1 MLEFDKIAE
10 RRILEAIGRGEF
22 DDLPGKGR
30 PLDLDDDTLIP
41 AEMRL
46 AFRIL
51 RNAGYVPEEVTLR
64 RQISDLQSVI
74 VDPPDASEKLRALK
88 RLDFLRAE
96 LAAKRGHE
104 SVSDVKSEYR
114 RKLVRKM
121 STKDPAEYA
130 D

>member
-1 MLEFDKIAE
+1 MLEFEKIAE

-104 SVSDVKSEYR
+104 SVSDMKAEYR
-114 RKLVRKM
+114 RKLVHKISARL
-121 STKDPAEYA
+121 PAEYA

>member
-1 MLEFDKIAE
+1 MLEFEKIAE
-10 RRILEAIGRGEF
+10 QRILEAIGRGEF
-22 DDLPGKGR
+22 DDLPGEGR
-30 PLDLDDDTLIP
+30 PLDLDDDTLVP

-104 SVSDVKSEYR
+104 SVSDMKAEYR
-114 RKLVRKM
+114 RKLVHKM
-121 STKDPAEYA
+121 SAKLPAEYA

>member
-1 MLEFDKIAE
+1 MLEFEKIAE

>member
-1 MLEFDKIAE
+1 
-10 RRILEAIGRGEF
+10 
-22 DDLPGKGR
+22 
-30 PLDLDDDTLIP
+30 
-41 AEMRL
+41 MRL

>member
-1 MLEFDKIAE
+1 MLDFEKIAE

-64 RQISDLQSVI
+64 CQISDLQSVTM
-74 VDPPDASEKLRALK
+74 DPPDASEKLRALK
-88 RLDFLRAE
+88 RLDFLRTE

-104 SVSDVKSEYR
+104 SVSDMKAEYR
-114 RKLVRKM
+114 RKLVHKM
-121 STKDPAEYA
+121 SARLRAEYV